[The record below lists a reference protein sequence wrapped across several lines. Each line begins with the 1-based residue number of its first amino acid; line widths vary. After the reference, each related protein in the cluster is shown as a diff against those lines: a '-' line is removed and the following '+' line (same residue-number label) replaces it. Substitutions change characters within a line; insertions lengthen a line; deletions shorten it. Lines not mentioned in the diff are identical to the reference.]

1 MFGQDVSYL
10 MAFTAGLLSFFSP
23 CVLPLIPAYLSYIT
37 GLSVDQYQ
45 RELSSKA
52 RRRVVL
58 NTLAF
63 IGGFAFIFI
72 GVFGLGTTL
81 VGSALREYK
90 DAIGKVGGVIV
101 FVFGLHFLGVFRIKW
116 LYREKRAH
124 FKKLPT
130 GYIGSALIGIAFS
143 AGWTPCVGPI
153 LASIIGLGLT
163 AENHWTAFWLL
174 SFYTLGL
181 AIPFF
186 LTSLAINFFLALFNR
201 IKHHF
206 RIIEVVTSLLLIGA
220 GILMF
225 TGKFAVM
232 SEFFM
237 RYWPFGEGR

>member
-116 LYREKRAH
+116 L
-124 FKKLPT
+124 
-130 GYIGSALIGIAFS
+130 
-143 AGWTPCVGPI
+143 
-153 LASIIGLGLT
+153 
-163 AENHWTAFWLL
+163 
-174 SFYTLGL
+174 
-181 AIPFF
+181 
-186 LTSLAINFFLALFNR
+186 
-201 IKHHF
+201 
-206 RIIEVVTSLLLIGA
+206 
-220 GILMF
+220 
-225 TGKFAVM
+225 
-232 SEFFM
+232 
-237 RYWPFGEGR
+237 